1 MSLFISLCLAFSL
14 CTTIGETIEFRKF
27 TLSTQSPPAF
37 RAPSPNAPAAHVL
50 NLTGKAA
57 IPKSAGYLHSIR
69 KGNHVNGVYGLT
81 KVTLGIAQQG
91 FLADIEFGTQSFQA
105 TIDTGSSDT
114 WLAGTGFQCI
124 NETSGG
130 PLPESQ
136 CMFGPTYTI
145 SSTFER
151 IANEN
156 FNATFADSTYVNG
169 IYGNETVTIAGIPV
183 QKQQVAIVND
193 AAYTSDGVSSG
204 LIGFAFPDVTAAYAG
219 TIPAM
224 DTLHTKRIIYN
235 PILTNLF
242 SKGYVA
248 PLFSLA
254 LERSSEPSG
263 FAAGG
268 LLAIGGLPPV
278 RFSPT
283 FASAPFQ
290 LVTVNEL
297 NHPGAT
303 KPQYQFYTIIING
316 ITYQRSQ
323 EPSLIHPNS
332 FDPPTNKSRISVLID
347 SGTSLIFLPTAFAIA
362 VNALFDPPA
371 LYYANA
377 GAFYTNCSAKAPE
390 FGVQIGEQT
399 FFLNAKDLIITAGS
413 APGTLCPTSIGDA
426 GYGSTVLGA
435 PFFKNVLAVFDVGA
449 SEMRFAAREF
459 YRTIP

>member
-1 MSLFISLCLAFSL
+1 MSLFISLCLVFSL
-14 CTTIGETIEFRKF
+14 CTTIGETIESREF
-27 TLSTQSPPAF
+27 TLSTQSPPTF
-37 RAPSPNAPAAHVL
+37 KAPSPNAPAAHVL

-57 IPKSAGYLHSIR
+57 IPKSAGYLQSIR
-69 KGNHVNGVYGLT
+69 KGNPVNGVYGLT
-81 KVTLGIAQQG
+81 KVTLGIGQQA

-124 NETSGG
+124 DETTGAH
-130 PLPESQ
+130 LPESQ

-145 SSTFER
+145 SPTFKR

-156 FNATFADSTYVNG
+156 FNETYLDSTYVNG
-169 IYGNETVTIAGIPV
+169 IYGHETVTIAGIPV
-183 QKQQVAIVND
+183 QKQQVAVVND
-193 AAYTSDGVSSG
+193 AAYIADGVSSG
-204 LIGFAFPDVTAAYAG
+204 LIGFAFPDETSAYAG

-224 DTLHTKRIIYN
+224 DTKGIAYN
-235 PILTNLF
+235 PILTTLF

-254 LERSSEPSG
+254 LERSSETSG

-290 LVTVNEL
+290 LVAVNEL
-297 NHPGAT
+297 NHPGAA
-303 KPQYQFYTIIING
+303 KPQYQFYTVIING
-316 ITYQRSQ
+316 FTYRRSQ
-323 EPSLIHPNS
+323 EPSWTHPNP
-332 FDPPTNKSRISVLID
+332 FDPPTNKSRTPVLID
-347 SGTSLIFLPTAFAIA
+347 SGTSLILLPTAFAIA

-377 GAFYTNCSAKAPE
+377 GAFYTNCLAKAPE

-399 FFLNAKDLIITAGS
+399 FFLNAKDLIIIARS
-413 APGTLCPTSIGDA
+413 AEGTLCPTSIGDA
-426 GYGSTVLGA
+426 GYGPSVLGA
-435 PFFKNVLAVFDVGA
+435 PFLKNVLAVFDVGA

>member
-1 MSLFISLCLAFSL
+1 MGVFISLCLVFSL
-14 CTTIGETIEFRKF
+14 CTTIGETIESRKF
-27 TLSTQSPPAF
+27 TLSSQSPPAF

-57 IPKSAGYLHSIR
+57 IPKSAGYLQSIR
-69 KGNHVNGVYGLT
+69 KGNHVNGVYSLT
-81 KVTLGIAQQG
+81 EVTLDIGLQG

-124 NETSGG
+124 NETTGAH
-130 PLPESQ
+130 LPESQ
-136 CMFGPTYTI
+136 CRFGPTYTI
-145 SSTFER
+145 SPTFKR

-156 FNATFADSTYVNG
+156 FNATYGDSTYVNG
-169 IYGNETVTIAGIPV
+169 IYGHETVTIAGIPV
-183 QKQQVAIVND
+183 QKQQVAVVND

-204 LIGFAFPDVTAAYAG
+204 LIGFAFPDETTAYAG

-224 DTLHTKRIIYN
+224 DTKAIAYN

-254 LERSSEPSG
+254 LERSSETSG

-290 LVTVNEL
+290 LVAVKEL

-316 ITYQRSQ
+316 FTYRRSQ
-323 EPSLIHPNS
+323 EPSWIHPNS
-332 FDPPTNKSRISVLID
+332 FDPPTNKSRTPVVID
-347 SGTSLIFLPTAFAIA
+347 SGTSLIYLPTAISIA

-371 LYYANA
+371 LYDANA
-377 GAFYTNCSAKAPE
+377 DGFYVNCSAKAPE

-399 FFLNAKDLIITAGS
+399 FFLNAKDLIIPAGS
-413 APGTLCPTSIGDA
+413 AEGTLCLTSIGDA
-426 GYGSTVLGA
+426 GYGSSILGA